1 MATGAVAAAVLVA
14 AVVVATLQEHSAAG
28 GTQVPGRAGATGT
41 RTDLPLS
48 AGAGPPVGPLPRQ
61 LFVPDLIAA
70 EPAGLSSAQLTRIG
84 KLPGVRETLTLD
96 GGQVRVNGAP
106 ATVIGADPRA
116 LRAWTP
122 PRTAADV
129 AAWASL
135 GQGGLVATAASH
147 ASGAPVL
154 GGKPVPGGKLPAD
167 GKAVVTGRTT
177 ARLPARATHDLG
189 IPGVDAVVNQ
199 QRSAQLG
206 LAHGVAVLI
215 NAPGADLHALIAK
228 VRGLLGPHGQV
239 RNLVPVVVYRDL
251 PVTVVPVSGVPDSY
265 LQLYQESATRYCP
278 GLSWT
283 VLAAIGEIESGHG
296 ANDGPSSAGALGPM
310 QFLPS
315 TWAIYGING
324 FNRTGNPDIMN
335 PLDAVPSAARMLC
348 ADGATAGQAG
358 LRAAIFAYNHATWY
372 GNEVLDLAAEYAS
385 AYR

>member
-1 MATGAVAAAVLVA
+1 M
-14 AVVVATLQEHSAAG
+14 
-28 GTQVPGRAGATGT
+28 
-41 RTDLPLS
+41 
-48 AGAGPPVGPLPRQ
+48 GPLPRQ

-70 EPAGLSSAQLTRIG
+70 EPAGLSGAQLALIG
-84 KLPGVRETLTLD
+84 RLPGVRETLTLD
-96 GGQVRVNGAP
+96 GGQVRVNGTT
-106 ATVIGADPRA
+106 ATVIGADPGA

-129 AAWASL
+129 PAWTSL
-135 GQGGLVATAASH
+135 GQGGLLPAAAPH
-147 ASGAPVL
+147 ASGHPTA
-154 GGKPVPGGKLPAD
+154 GAKPTASGTAT
-167 GKAVVTGRTT
+167 VVGRTT
-177 ARLPARATHDLG
+177 ESMPTSAARDLG
-189 IPGVDAVVNQ
+189 IPGVDAIVDE

-206 LAHGVAVLI
+206 LARGVAVLI
-215 NAPGADLHALIAK
+215 DAPGADLNALIAE
-228 VRGLLGPHGQV
+228 VRGLLGPHGKV

-251 PVTVVPVSGVPDSY
+251 PVTVVSASGVPDGY

-315 TWAIYGING
+315 TWAIYGISG

-358 LRAAIFAYNHATWY
+358 LRGAVFAYNHATWY
-372 GNEVLDLAAEYAS
+372 VNEVLDLAAEYAS